1 MNGVERFDDSVWD
14 RFFDFLYGEGPSAQE
29 AQERL
34 RALGIDVT
42 PAVRKVQDAL
52 QASRARARFE
62 AAREQLRDL
71 MTRRFTGTALAAYV
85 RKLEQAASDQDL
97 RALLDDLRR
106 LERSSEEGP

>member
-1 MNGVERFDDSVWD
+1 PEEVATQGEQGPAQTQGGTGPMNGVERFDDSVWD

-34 RALGIDVT
+34 RLLGIDVT

-62 AAREQLRDL
+62 AAREQLREL
-71 MTRRFTGTALAAYV
+71 LKRRFTGTALAAHG
-85 RKLEQAASDQDL
+85 RKVAP
-97 RALLDDLRR
+97 R
-106 LERSSEEGP
+106 